1 MFETLKTMPKTAT
14 VASVKLT
21 TPADRIGLGLG
32 VATYPTD
39 NLSPGQFP
47 VPHNPAPE
55 QVRSREAL
63 SAMQPR
69 MRMHE
74 DGDAVP
80 PAGSAGCTPGFSAV
94 RSGSIGALTLSG
106 WRRATRT
113 TVGGSTREV
122 RLTTDPGRADFRDDL
137 RHDDRSGRDCQSLRR
152 TSGKRGRARAEG
164 TGRVTQPEVV
174 TRRVGSA
181 ATAAK

>member
-14 VASVKLT
+14 VISVKLT

-47 VPHNPAPE
+47 VPHNPEPE

-63 SAMQPR
+63 SAMQTR
-69 MRMHE
+69 MRMHV

-94 RSGSIGALTLSG
+94 RSASFGALSLTG

-113 TVGGSTREV
+113 TAGGSADTTSAA
-122 RLTTDPGRADFRDDL
+122 RLTAGPGRADFRDDL

-152 TSGKRGRARAEG
+152 TSGKHG
-164 TGRVTQPEVV
+164 VV